1 MSKLD
6 IITRRAD
13 SERKGVFAIKI
24 FVSACLLGENCK
36 YDGGNNYSG
45 KVAEFIKGHDVIAMC
60 PEVAGGLT
68 IPRAPAEIVDGVV
81 KNKLGESV
89 DENFKAGAQKVMQEI
104 LNQNIDL
111 AILQS
116 RSPSCGVN
124 EIYDGTFT
132 GRKIKGQGIFA
143 KMLIEHRIKV
153 VDVEDL

>member
-1 MSKLD
+1 LF
-6 IITRRAD
+6 
-13 SERKGVFAIKI
+13 EIKI

-36 YDGGNNYSG
+36 YDGGNNYSDR
-45 KVAEFIKGHDVIAMC
+45 VAEFIKGHDVITMC
-60 PEVAGGLT
+60 PEVVGGLT
-68 IPRAPAEIVDGVV
+68 IPRVPAEIVDGVV
-81 KNKLGESV
+81 KNKLGDSV
-89 DENFKAGAQKVMQEI
+89 DENFKVGAQKVMWEI
-104 LNQNIDL
+104 LKQGIDL

-143 KMLIEHRIKV
+143 KMLIEHGIKV